1 MATTEDYSKIFEITI
16 NDPSETKSIEELT
29 ASIKKALTEDK
40 IPEVVLKAPPKSISI
55 LIVIVEAL
63 RTQIFDLYT
72 IIDIYSRKEEEVNQG
87 YMTAILLLKEPE
99 EGTNGVLDP
108 KSLDEMDSDC
118 CYPQDFRYGSQ
129 SNERR
134 KRHGQKFY
142 HGKSEYHGRGDH
154 RGGKFREKRN
164 KREEND
170 DLMFEEAL
178 AEIDSNEKKSH
189 KNRGSFDG
197 DRRGGFRGRGRGRGR
212 GRDNDNEIYKD
223 EEEDSRGHHR
233 GGFRGRAGFRGK
245 RNKEKE
251 EEDNKDNNN

>member
-16 NDPSETKSIEELT
+16 EDPSDTKNIEEFT
-29 ASIKKALTEDK
+29 ANIKKALIEDK
-40 IPEVVLKAPPKSISI
+40 IPEVVLKAPPKSLSI

-72 IIDIYSRKEEEVNQG
+72 ILDIYSKKEEEINLG
-87 YMTAILLLKEPE
+87 YMTAILLLKEPD

-118 CYPQDFRYGSQ
+118 YYPQDFRYGSQ

-142 HGKSEYHGRGDH
+142 HGRGEN
-154 RGGKFREKRN
+154 RGGRHKDNHRN
-164 KREEND
+164 KREEDD
-170 DLMFEEAL
+170 DLFFEEAL

-189 KNRGSFDG
+189 NNRGDFERN
-197 DRRGGFRGRGRGRGR
+197 RRGGFKGRGRGRER
-212 GRDNDNEIYKD
+212 ENDNERYK
-223 EEEDSRGHHR
+223 EEESDSRGHHR
-233 GGFRGRAGFRGK
+233 GGFRGRGFRGK

-251 EEDNKDNNN
+251 EDNKDDNNYE